1 VVVASWS
8 SRLFSMGIP
17 FGEKVAR
24 TIAVYL
30 VLLVL
35 LRLARRTAAQLS
47 SFDLVV
53 LLLLSNVVQNAII
66 GPDDSLVGGLI
77 GAVVLIG
84 ANEVLVRGV
93 MSRRRLDRALEGT
106 EKPLVENGGYVEPA
120 LRRYGIRIADLEA
133 NLRQQG
139 VEHVGQ
145 VERADLFPSGA
156 IVVALR
162 PDAHSASTRDVERLE
177 ERLGRIQ
184 ASLDRLAA
192 ARP

>member
-1 VVVASWS
+1 
-8 SRLFSMGIP
+8 MGIP
-17 FGEKVAR
+17 LGEKVAR

-77 GAVVLIG
+77 GAAVLIA
-84 ANEVLVRGV
+84 ANEMLVRGV

-106 EKPLVENGGYVEPA
+106 EKPLVENGGYVEAA
-120 LRRYGIRIADLEA
+120 LSRYGIRVADLEA

-139 VEHVGQ
+139 VEHVRQ

-162 PDAHSASTRDVERLE
+162 PDAQSASTHDIERLE
-177 ERLGRIQ
+177 GKLGRIQ
-184 ASLDRLAA
+184 ASLDRMATGRA
-192 ARP
+192 